1 MYFKSIG
8 RYVLFFLFSSWRAIN
23 RCMEMVTTK
32 RAQEMLERRGITVG
46 YPTIAQWVREGRFK
60 GAVRDETERG
70 PVWRIPVE
78 SVKTFEPPKMG
89 RPPKPK
95 DEAEKSVA
103 KKRVRKKDPTRL
115 LKTLS

>member
-1 MYFKSIG
+1 VWLIPEDDLKNFD
-8 RYVLFFLFSSWRAIN
+8 AP
-23 RCMEMVTTK
+23 K
-32 RAQEMLERRGITVG
+32 R
-46 YPTIAQWVREGRFK
+46 P
-60 GAVRDETERG
+60 
-70 PVWRIPVE
+70 
-78 SVKTFEPPKMG
+78 G